1 MKSLLKPLAAALIAA
16 TSLAGIAVITASPAA
31 AETVLRLDEVAVGE
45 LDPAKATDYADSMLM
60 FNVYDTLVLSKQ
72 GGAGVVP
79 HLAESWETDG
89 KTYTFKLRTDVK
101 FQSGNPLTAD
111 DVVFSLDRMKGIG
124 QGLSYLFA
132 NVEKAEAVD
141 AGTRQVH
148 AVQPVLAVHLGAAAP
163 ADRRQEAGHGKPRR
177 RRRRHEGLG
186 PGLSVRRMAAAAAP
200 TRSSRTIRRK
210 RR

>member
-1 MKSLLKPLAAALIAA
+1 MLKPLAAALIAA
-16 TSLAGIAVITASPAA
+16 TSLTAIAAIAASPAA

-45 LDPAKATDYADSMLM
+45 LDPAKATDYADSILM

-111 DVVFSLDRMKGIG
+111 DVVFSLDRMKKIG

-141 AGTRQVH
+141 AGPSSSRCPARTR
-148 AVQPVLAVHLGAAAP
+148 
-163 ADRRQEAGHGKPRR
+163 
-177 RRRRHEGLG
+177 
-186 PGLSVRRMAAAAAP
+186 
-200 TRSSRTIRRK
+200 RSSRRCCACRSSTRSWSWKISPTAK
-210 RR
+210 AT